1 MKIGLKDL
9 QQLPVK
15 TQSGI
20 MLGRIVGI
28 DFDTEAHSVTKYHVA
43 RFPVVD
49 ELLRRTL
56 LVDPSQVISVTS
68 KAIIVEDALLPDAT
82 KALGINIA

>member
-1 MKIGLKDL
+1 MKITLKDL

-15 TQSGI
+15 TQRGI

-28 DFDTEAHSVTKYHVA
+28 DFDTEAHAVVKYHVA
-43 RFPVVD
+43 RFSVVD

-56 LVDPSQVISVTS
+56 LVDPSQVISITS
-68 KAIIVEDALLPDAT
+68 KEVTVEDAILPDAT
-82 KALGINIA
+82 KALGINVA

>member
-1 MKIGLKDL
+1 MRISLKDL

-15 TQSGI
+15 TQRGV

-28 DFDTEAHSVTKYHVA
+28 DFDTEAHVVAKYHVA

-56 LVDPSQVISVTS
+56 LVDPSQVISITS
-68 KAIIVEDALLPDAT
+68 KEVTVEDAILPDAT
-82 KALGINIA
+82 KALGINVA